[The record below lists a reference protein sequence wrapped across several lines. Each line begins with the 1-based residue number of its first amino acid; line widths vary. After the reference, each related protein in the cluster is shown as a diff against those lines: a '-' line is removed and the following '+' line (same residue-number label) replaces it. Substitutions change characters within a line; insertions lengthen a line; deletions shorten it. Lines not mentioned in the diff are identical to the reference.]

1 MSPLAPQVLPHCAAG
16 VEERLTR
23 CRIVRP
29 RESIASQQLCFR
41 FARALISQHVHEYKH
56 EYKYEH
62 ECVCDVSA
70 ALEVYPFKLPLAW

>member
-1 MSPLAPQVLPHCAAG
+1 MLPHCAAG
-16 VEERLTR
+16 VEERETR
-23 CRIVRP
+23 CRIVRL

-41 FARALISQHVHEYKH
+41 FARALISQHVHGYKH

-62 ECVCDVSA
+62 ECVCDVPA

>member
-1 MSPLAPQVLPHCAAG
+1 MPRQKSFSRPTVLA
-16 VEERLTR
+16 
-23 CRIVRP
+23 
-29 RESIASQQLCFR
+29 
-41 FARALISQHVHEYKH
+41 HVYAHEYKH